1 MSDRPPR
8 QSDENNAE
16 SQPTGGWQTPQTPG
30 MWRAPEKGETTGWQ
44 VPALPEDLDQEPD
57 SAGNWHL
64 PKPQD
69 TPFTPQDTLKIP
81 APEDQLFDLA
91 MSETSDPTP
100 AASVTPDAPLSPED
114 QLLALATGN
123 NEGNA
128 AKPTPATPAPASP
141 EDMLLMLDKVDTDD
155 DFDTF
160 SMSELMALADLVDR
174 EPGADVTPGA
184 SATPIAPIVPVLGT
198 GQETKADPVN
208 PAKLSP
214 AERAL
219 LPAAAADPG
228 EYARRA
234 LESLESAA
242 TADPVPTF
250 GTQATS
256 STADPGAYARQAL
269 AGLEGAGGTPTVNVS
284 SVDPRLEE
292 LARRYRETEDE
303 VRSLRRSLQTGAL
316 DQATFEEQLRSLMIL
331 DDDQIWW
338 MMGAETD
345 NWYKYENGEWTL
357 AIPPALQAVPSA
369 QSQSP
374 QATIGGTGFG
384 GLNYLE
390 ESQNQTVRTGGIN
403 LDDSVM
409 PLPRAG
415 VPVVDQDRTVVGPAY
430 LDQMRPVGSEATAV
444 NYNMASQPTVAG
456 PAYSQQTVAA
466 TPVNYGSVEAPFSAA
481 EPPALDDD
489 FDDDTPPSVEQ
500 AIEEQRGRTM
510 RRLITGFVVF
520 VVLVLVLLGG
530 WVAFAL
536 FNYNQSVEPYQ
547 AEIEALANYEPE
559 FQSVTLLDFRGEPL
573 AVLSA
578 AEGQDRRVVD
588 LTQMSP
594 ALLHAI
600 ISMENPTFYEDA
612 GWDIGAVLLGNAG
625 RNAEFSQANLTI
637 TQQIAQGFILGGDTD
652 PVLTGLVAGELT
664 RAYSRSFILEL
675 YLNESSFG
683 NGVFGAEAA
692 SRFYFNDDN
701 RFGSNVSASSL
712 NLAQAA
718 FLAAILS
725 DPATYNPI
733 TSRQATFDQT
743 RVVLNRMAEVGC
755 LNLRRTE
762 GTESPERF
770 CVTQA
775 DISDPQTTLDL
786 ALIETARYEPRE
798 SDALYP
804 HFTQLVRA
812 QLETAFGVADLYSTG
827 YTVTTTLAP
836 ELQAFVQA
844 QMAQRLRQVRES
856 GVSTGAVIVSDA
868 TNGAVRAYLGSP
880 DFNDTANEGQNDY
893 ARIFQQAGTSIH
905 PLIYTTALYGVDRNG
920 NGSRTDQGEYLTP
933 ASILWD
939 VRSNVN
945 GFSPVNLTNAIFGP
959 VPLRVAAQGNYN
971 ISATKALNFVGVE
984 NFVQLSTAMG
994 MQYPADRPLDLSLA
1008 EGNVPVR
1015 LYDMMEAY
1023 NTLANEGT
1031 FTPLHVIERVQ
1042 DAQGNEIPLPEVLES
1057 LRPDTN
1063 PEQVI
1068 SPQVAYLM
1076 QTVLSSNAAR
1086 VASGVYPEANPLTLG
1101 APPIEDYVAAVA
1113 GTTRQGTDFWTI
1125 GFINTFT
1132 VGVWMG
1138 RPDDT
1143 AVLDQTGLS
1152 VAAPLWN
1159 RIMTEVIRTTP
1170 NSNQPFENPGN
1181 VVTVP
1186 ICPDTG
1192 VQAAQGTTCSTAIR
1206 SERFDQNRRPP
1217 PPEQG
1222 LLVTVPVNTWAGL
1235 IANES
1240 CNINPSDVQNQTFV
1254 NINDPDAI
1262 NWLRTD
1268 GRATAQ
1274 RLGLPADLRGLPPG
1288 ACDANTQLPVVNLT
1302 FPANGQEVIGP
1313 IDIRGQV
1320 TAPANFARYQVE
1332 YAPVN
1337 TDAFTIIGNFNP
1349 QQQPIPDGVLAQW
1362 DTRTVPN
1369 GDYRLRVAVF
1379 SIEGGFI
1386 YREITVRVNNPLP
1399 TPTPTPTVTAT
1410 PIIVPTDIA
1419 TNIPLPMESTPG
1431 FTIITPAPIGGA
1443 TPTTDPSGF

>member
-1 MSDRPPR
+1 
-8 QSDENNAE
+8 
-16 SQPTGGWQTPQTPG
+16 
-30 MWRAPEKGETTGWQ
+30 MWRAPEKGETAGWQ
-44 VPALPEDLDQEPD
+44 VPALPEDLDQEPV
-57 SAGNWHL
+57 STGNWHL

-91 MSETSDPTP
+91 VAQTPEPTP
-100 AASVTPDAPLSPED
+100 AASSTPTPAPLSPED
-114 QLLALATGN
+114 QLLALATGS
-123 NEGNA
+123 NEPKP
-128 AKPTPATPAPASP
+128 KPTPTPSAPASP

-184 SATPIAPIVPVLGT
+184 SAAPITPIVPVVGT
-198 GQETKADPVN
+198 GQETAN
-208 PAKLSP
+208 PSNTAKLSP

-219 LPAAAADPG
+219 MPSGAADPG

-234 LESLESAA
+234 LQQLDSGGP
-242 TADPVPTF
+242 TADPVPTY
-250 GTQATS
+250 GAPS
-256 STADPGAYARQAL
+256 NPSADPGAYARQAL
-269 AGLEGAGGTPTVNVS
+269 ASLEGASPPIAGTPTVNVS
-284 SVDPRLEE
+284 AVDPRLEE

-357 AIPPALQAVPSA
+357 AVPPALQAVPA
-369 QSQSP
+369 PQSP
-374 QATIGGTGFG
+374 QATLGGTGFG
-384 GLNYLE
+384 SLNYLE
-390 ESQNQTVRTGGIN
+390 ESQNQTVPTGGIN

-415 VPVVDQDRTVVGPAY
+415 VPVVDQDRTVVGAAY
-430 LDQMRPVGSEATAV
+430 LDQVRPVGSEATAV

-456 PAYSQQTVAA
+456 PAYSQQTMAA

-481 EPPALDDD
+481 EPPSLDDD
-489 FDDDTPPSVEQ
+489 FDDDTPPSVEE
-500 AIEEQRGRTM
+500 AIEAERGRTV
-510 RRLITGFVVF
+510 RRLITGVVVV
-520 VVLVLVLLGG
+520 VVLVFVLLAG
-530 WVAFAL
+530 WVVIAL
-536 FNYNQSVEPYQ
+536 LNYNQQVEPYKAQ
-547 AEIEALANYEPE
+547 IEALANYEPE

-578 AEGQDRRVVD
+578 AEGQDRRVVE

-625 RNAEFSQANLTI
+625 RDETFSQANLTI

-664 RAYSRSFILEL
+664 RAHSRSFILRL

-692 SRFYFNDDN
+692 SRFYFADQSN
-701 RFGSNVSASSL
+701 FGANVSAANL

-755 LNLRRTE
+755 LNLRRNE
-762 GTESPERF
+762 GTETPERF
-770 CVTQA
+770 CITEA
-775 DISDPQTTLDL
+775 DINDPQTTLDL
-786 ALIETARYEPRE
+786 ALIETADYEPRD
-798 SDALYP
+798 SDAEYP

-812 QLETAFGVADLYSTG
+812 QLETAFGVADLYSAG

-836 ELQAFVQA
+836 ELQEFVQA

-893 ARIFQQAGTSIH
+893 ARIFQQAGTSIQ

-939 VRSNVN
+939 VRSNIN
-945 GFSPVNLTNAIFGP
+945 GFTPVNLTNAIFGP
-959 VPLRVAAQGNYN
+959 VSLRVAAQGNYN
-971 ISATKALNFVGVE
+971 ISATKTLNFVGVD

-1023 NTLANEGT
+1023 NTLANEGA

-1042 DAQGNEIPLPEVLES
+1042 DAQGNDVPLPDVLAA

-1063 PEQVI
+1063 PERVI

-1101 APPIEDYVAAVA
+1101 TPPIEDYVAAVA

-1192 VQAAQGTTCSTAIR
+1192 VQAAQGTICSTAIR

-1235 IANES
+1235 IANEF
-1240 CNINPSDVQNQTFV
+1240 CNLNPGDVQNLTFV
-1254 NINDPDAI
+1254 NISDPDAI

-1302 FPANGQEVIGP
+1302 SPANGQEVIGP
-1313 IDIRGQV
+1313 IEIRGQV

-1337 TDAFTIIGNFNP
+1337 TDSFTIIGNFNP
-1349 QQQPIPDGVLAQW
+1349 QQQPIPDGVLTQW

-1369 GDYRLRVAVF
+1369 GDYRLRLAVF

-1399 TPTPTPTVTAT
+1399 TPTPTPTITPT
-1410 PIIVPTDIA
+1410 PIVVPTDIA
-1419 TNIPLPMESTPG
+1419 TQVPLPIESTPG